1 MYLFVVFII
10 FSVAFWCAVSILK
23 WLVKEETLKYS
34 EFRRW
39 LIAQGA
45 ELIKAPGG
53 GSHRKVRLNGRQS
66 VFPDHGSKEMPE
78 PLRKKIIK
86 DLGL

>member
-1 MYLFVVFII
+1 MFLLYSYMFII
-10 FSVAFWCAVSILK
+10 KA
-23 WLVKEETLKYS
+23 LVKEETLKYS

-39 LIAQGA
+39 LLAQGA
-45 ELIKAPGG
+45 EFIKAPGG

-66 VFPDHGSKEMPE
+66 VFPDHGAKEMPE